1 MTTWVVA
8 TDCVGGVIGLNGI
21 QYALDENGKT
31 IEFETEQDG
40 ITFLSENDIDLNDES
55 IWVEEIKTCYERKAN
70 VINRIFNPNS
80 LYQ

>member
-31 IEFETEQDG
+31 LEFETEQDG
-40 ITFLSENDIDLNDES
+40 ITFLSENNVDLNDES
-55 IWVEEIKTCYERKAN
+55 KWVEEN
-70 VINRIFNPNS
+70 D
-80 LYQ
+80 

>member
-40 ITFLSENDIDLNDES
+40 ITFLSENNVDLNDES
-55 IWVEEIKTCYERKAN
+55 IWVEEN
-70 VINRIFNPNS
+70 D
-80 LYQ
+80 

>member
-31 IEFETEQDG
+31 LEFETEQDA
-40 ITFLSENDIDLNDES
+40 ITFLSEKDIDIDDES
-55 IWVEEIKTCYERKAN
+55 IWVEEN
-70 VINRIFNPNS
+70 D
-80 LYQ
+80 

>member
-31 IEFETEQDG
+31 LEFETEQDA
-40 ITFLSENDIDLNDES
+40 ITFLSENNVDLNDES
-55 IWVEEIKTCYERKAN
+55 KWVEEN
-70 VINRIFNPNS
+70 D
-80 LYQ
+80 

>member
-31 IEFETEQDG
+31 LEFETEQDG
-40 ITFLSENDIDLNDES
+40 ITFLSENNVDLNDES
-55 IWVEEIKTCYERKAN
+55 IWVEEN
-70 VINRIFNPNS
+70 D
-80 LYQ
+80 

>member
-40 ITFLSENDIDLNDES
+40 ITFLSENNVDLNDES
-55 IWVEEIKTCYERKAN
+55 KWVEEN
-70 VINRIFNPNS
+70 D
-80 LYQ
+80 

>member
-55 IWVEEIKTCYERKAN
+55 IWVEEIKTSYERKAN

>member
-8 TDCVGGVIGLNGI
+8 TDNVGGVIGLNGI

-40 ITFLSENDIDLNDES
+40 ITFLSENNVDLNDES
-55 IWVEEIKTCYERKAN
+55 KWVEEN
-70 VINRIFNPNS
+70 D
-80 LYQ
+80 

>member
-8 TDCVGGVIGLNGI
+8 TDNVGGVIGLNGI

-31 IEFETEQDG
+31 LEFETEQDG

-55 IWVEEIKTCYERKAN
+55 IWVEEIKT
-70 VINRIFNPNS
+70 S
-80 LYQ
+80 